1 MILSYYW
8 PPSGGSGVQRWM
20 YFAKYL
26 KQLGW
31 EPIVITVDEKQAAY
45 PQLDQSL
52 LKEVEGIRVVKT
64 STREP
69 LRLYSRLI
77 SGKAVKGIPQGEVN
91 TKNVFGKLAA
101 YIRGNYF
108 IPDARKGWVP
118 FAVKAAQKLLK
129 QENIEHLITTGP
141 PHSTHLAGLQLID
154 LFRLNWW
161 VDFRDPWTDVFYNKQ
176 MHQSKRSQAKDAQ
189 LEKTVLQKASGVITT
204 IGGELHQSLK
214 AKVPHQKFVTLANG
228 FDEELMNNTVSLLP
242 KNVFHVVYTGLLT
255 QQQDYPSILK
265 ALLQLKGDRPIRFSL
280 AGNISDSI
288 LKEIRSALPHV
299 EVVYHG
305 YLDHAAA
312 IELMKSGHL
321 LLNFIFAGA
330 TTQMISGK
338 LLEYFATQV
347 PVISIGDPL
356 SAAGEFIAQGSCAK
370 MIEREDHAA
379 IQGFIQTLYEVN
391 KSQKNEMD
399 KLDQWSRKSI
409 TQHLIKTVLS

>member
-1 MILSYYW
+1 
-8 PPSGGSGVQRWM
+8 M

-31 EPIVITVDEKQAAY
+31 EPIVITVDEKQASY

-52 LKEVEGIRVVKT
+52 LKEVEGIRVIKT
-64 STREP
+64 ATREP
-69 LRLYSRLI
+69 LRLYSRLT
-77 SGKAVKGIPQGEVN
+77 SGSSSRGIPQGEVN
-91 TKNVFGKLAA
+91 TKSFFGQLAA

-118 FAVKAAQKLLK
+118 FAVKAAKKLLK
-129 QENIEHLITTGP
+129 QEKIEHLITTGP

-154 LFRLNWW
+154 FFPLNWW

-176 MHQSKRSQAKDAQ
+176 MRRTDASQAKDAQ

-214 AKVPHQKFVTLANG
+214 VKAPDQNLITLANG
-228 FDEELMNNTVSLLP
+228 FDAELMNGIDSLPP
-242 KNVFHVVYTGLLT
+242 KDVFHIVYTGLLT
-255 QQQDYPSILK
+255 QQQAYPSIIKVLRE
-265 ALLQLKGDRPIRFSL
+265 LKGDRPIRFSL
-280 AGNISDSI
+280 AGNIAEI
-288 LKEIRSALPHV
+288 TLEEIRTALPHV

-312 IELMKSGHL
+312 IALMKSGHL
-321 LLNFIFAGA
+321 LLNFIFAEA

-347 PVISIGDPL
+347 PVLSLGDPF
-356 SAAGEFIAQGSCAK
+356 SAAGEFIAKGSCAK
-370 MIEREDHAA
+370 MIKSDDHAA
-379 IQGFIQTLYEVN
+379 IHSFIQALFEGN
-391 KSQKNEMD
+391 NDQKNKMAD
-399 KLDQWSRKSI
+399 LDQWSRKAI
-409 TQHLIKTVLS
+409 TQRLIKTVLS